1 MMKYGRFF
9 KLLFLTTALFFF
21 LFSLTNLSA
30 APSSELMSIQ
40 KSIGKS
46 KARWQAGETDISKLP
61 PDERYKYLG
70 LEKSSYPE
78 NSIQK
83 KVTAPLFL
91 ATEALPSRIDWRD
104 HNGANWVTSV
114 KHQSSCGSCWA
125 FAGAG
130 TMESVIA
137 IQSDNPTLDLN
148 LSEQLV
154 LSCSNGTCSGWT
166 MFFTL
171 NFLENVGTADE
182 ACLQYTASDSTQCN
196 SRCADWSSRIRKISD
211 WSWVPNT
218 VDSIRAALNEQVLS
232 TTMLVYTD
240 FYYYTGGVY
249 EHLWGDY
256 QGGHAVILVGY
267 DDIEHAWIAKNSWGS
282 SWGENGFFK
291 ILWEE
296 NEIGDETSFLVYN
309 NQCDHDE
316 DGYTNV
322 SCGGNDCDD
331 YDYLVYPGAS
341 EICDGKDS
349 NCDSTT
355 PANEADNDGDGYP
368 SCNDCD
374 DSNPE
379 INPGEVEICSD
390 GIDNNC
396 SGTTDQKD
404 EDEDGNI
411 DTACGGDDCDDDN
424 PNTYS
429 GADEICDGLDNDCNG
444 SVPENEMDED
454 GDTWL
459 SCAGEC
465 NDDNASVHPGQ
476 SETCG
481 NFLDDDCDGKIDA
494 QDLECELQQWA
505 PPSAEA
511 AAMSGNYANA
521 SYSASRIGN
530 SGLWILFPLLALII
544 GKISHYRK
552 IRRQNSGCHY

>member
-1 MMKYGRFF
+1 MKYGLGFM
-9 KLLFLTTALFFF
+9 LQFLITALFFF
-21 LFSLTNLSA
+21 LFSVTNLLA
-30 APSSELMSIQ
+30 APTSELMLIQ
-40 KSIGKS
+40 KSIGNS

-61 PDERYKYLG
+61 PEERYKYLG

-78 NSIQK
+78 DSIQK
-83 KVTAPLFL
+83 KVTAPIFL
-91 ATEALPSRIDWRD
+91 AAETLPSHIDWRD
-104 HNGANWVTSV
+104 HNGANWVTSS

-130 TMESVIA
+130 AMESLIA
-137 IQSDNPTLDLN
+137 IQADNPTLDLN

-154 LSCSNGTCSGWT
+154 LSCSNGNCSGWT
-166 MFFTL
+166 MFLTL
-171 NFLENVGTADE
+171 NFLQNVGTVDE
-182 ACLQYTASDSTQCN
+182 ACLQYTASDSTACN
-196 SRCADWSSRIRKISD
+196 RRCADWSSRIRKISD

-218 VDSIRAALNEQVLS
+218 VNSIRAALNEQVLT
-232 TTMLVYTD
+232 TTMVVYTD

-282 SWGENGFFK
+282 SWGDNGFFK

-296 NEIGDETSFLVYN
+296 NEIGDETSLLVYN

-322 SCGGNDCDD
+322 GCGGNDCDD
-331 YDYLVYPGAS
+331 YDYLVYPGAA

-355 PANEADNDGDGYP
+355 PANEADNDEDGYP

-379 INPGEVEICSD
+379 RNPGEVEICAD

-396 SGTTDQKD
+396 SGTTDKKD
-404 EDEDGNI
+404 EDEDG
-411 DTACGGDDCDDDN
+411 DMDPACGGADCDDNN

-444 SVPENEMDED
+444 SVPEDERDED

-481 NFLDDDCDGKIDA
+481 NFIDDDCDGNIDA

-505 PPSAEA
+505 PSSAEA
-511 AAMSGNYANA
+511 STTSDNNANV

-530 SGLWILFPLLALII
+530 SGLWILFPMLALII
-544 GKISHYRK
+544 GKIAHYRK
-552 IRRQNSGCHY
+552 VRRQNNT